1 METLKKTMY
10 LIIFAFITLLPAR
23 KLVAQDYT
31 NLQQAFSTSY
41 TMETAGDYTNGIAT
55 LKKVYDE
62 SSYELNV
69 RLGWLNYMAGLF
81 TESTTYYSKAVAL
94 MPYSIEARL
103 GYALPASAM
112 GNWEQVSNKY
122 LEILKIDP
130 ANYTAN
136 YRLGLIYYGRKDYA
150 TGIKY
155 FEKIANLYPFDYD
168 ANHMY
173 AWSNYQLGKLREAK
187 VLFNKTLLIRPG
199 DSSALEGFGLIK

>member
-1 METLKKTMY
+1 METLKKTAY
-10 LIIFAFITLLPAR
+10 LVIFVFITFLPAG
-23 KLVAQDYT
+23 KLTAQDYIV
-31 NLQQAFSTSY
+31 LQKAFSTSY
-41 TMETAGDYTNGIAT
+41 TLETAGDYTTGIST

-81 TESTTYYSKAVAL
+81 SESTTYYTRAVAL

-103 GYALPASAM
+103 GYVLPASAM
-112 GNWEQVSNKY
+112 GNWEQVINKY

-136 YRLGLIYYGRKDYA
+136 YRMGLIYYGRKDYSS
-150 TGIKY
+150 GIKY
-155 FEKIANLYPFDYD
+155 FEKIANMYPFDYD

-187 VLFNKTLLIRPG
+187 VLFNKTLLIRPD

>member
-1 METLKKTMY
+1 METLKKTTY
-10 LIIFAFITLLPAR
+10 LIILVIITLLPAG
-23 KLVAQDYT
+23 KIKAQDYAA
-31 NLQQAFSTSY
+31 LQQAFSTSY
-41 TMETAGDYTNGIAT
+41 TLETAGDYTNGIAA

-62 SSYELNV
+62 TSYELNV

-81 TESTTYYSKAVAL
+81 SEATTYYARAAAL

-103 GYALPASAM
+103 GYVLPASAM
-112 GNWEQVSNKY
+112 GNWDQVVNHY

-155 FEKIANLYPFDYD
+155 FEKIANMYPFDYD

-187 VLFNKTLLIRPG
+187 VLFNKTLLIRPN